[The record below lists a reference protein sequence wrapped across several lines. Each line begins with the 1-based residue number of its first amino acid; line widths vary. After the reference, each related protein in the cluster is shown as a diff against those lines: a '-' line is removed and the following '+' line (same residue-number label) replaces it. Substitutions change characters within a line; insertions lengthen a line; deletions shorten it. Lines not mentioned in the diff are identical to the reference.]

1 MSVFSPRRVF
11 LGWHQSALEL
21 VSDRLLQLN
30 RENPSRFRRALV
42 VVPTEESGRRL
53 RERLAEKAEGKAL
66 LVPRVCLSGTL
77 TAAPDE
83 AGALETL
90 SAWLAVL
97 SETSPEQSWPHL
109 FPAPPRVLSEA
120 GENGNIAWCLSTAR
134 QFLVLRHQ
142 LEQAGLTPAHVRKH
156 LAASTEEVV
165 SIPGEEEERWREM
178 EALFAAVDARLRAG
192 GVRPAEE
199 ARQKALLHADWP
211 GRSSLIILACLPRI
225 SAQTRR
231 FLAHL
236 PHGKGNIECWIHA
249 PQAHADH
256 FDDWGQPGSFWEHCP
271 IPVEDSSLHVL
282 PDARALAARAVQ
294 LMDGVPS
301 DEAVLGVC
309 DTEMLPAIHTA
320 FHMQGWPLY
329 LPEGRS
335 PLTADLA
342 RLPDELEAA
351 APRANGEAEVGTG
364 GGAAELSD
372 LLRNTALQ
380 LAFGLTDAQ
389 QHGFC
394 KLLDELEQKHLP
406 DQAGTLLNLLHRAR
420 EQESRHAFAARY
432 ADRVAGLLRLPASPD
447 TLRDA
452 LSELL
457 EALSALRTHTNY
469 DVSVDDACQR
479 LRELLSLLRGRLAPA
494 SRAAILALLRL
505 QFSAIRPPVA
515 PRSATA
521 LDAHGWMELL
531 FAPGRHVVLT
541 GLHEGCVPEAPAA
554 DSYLP
559 DSLRRQLGMDCTT
572 RRVERDSYLLCSLLA
587 SHPGE
592 VSLLVARQCDDGSI
606 ISPSRL
612 LTRCPD
618 DPPEA
623 LPQRVQLL
631 FNAVEPQSGAPPFER
646 GRWLIGAADAGT
658 RTLSSPPAP
667 HLPSDGMEP
676 ISLVTG
682 SLANPWSNPET
693 TFSPSVLKDFLACP
707 LRFWLKH
714 LLRLDPG
721 NTFVED
727 KSALQASDYGSAL
740 HDVLRDVAADF
751 PRLSPNDTPERLT
764 SRAMELLNA
773 RLRQLFGD
781 SLPITLRPQRELMQ
795 QKLRRFC
802 RKHLRQLQE
811 GWEVLS
817 LEEEQ
822 RWTWRNILLKFR
834 PDRIDRHRDGSLR
847 VIDYKTHKHTP
858 TEKHLTKL
866 SGEAA
871 ALCAAYLPTL
881 PLLTRGQKVYRVAD
895 VQLPLYAAW
904 AQERYG
910 SPSAMLYCNL
920 PCSGDDI
927 SFNTFDISPE
937 EENILLTNAEEAARL
952 IRSGLCLYSAESLGC
967 KAFGDFGQLAPD
979 DDLRAMVGL
988 PPLAPVPPAPS
999 GTPVTSVPPV
1009 SPVSPVS
1016 SPASPAS

>member
-21 VSDRLLQLN
+21 VSDRLLRLN
-30 RENPSRFRRALV
+30 RENPNRFRRALI

-53 RERLAEKAEGKAL
+53 RERLAEKAEGNAL

-83 AGALETL
+83 ADSLETL

-97 SETSPEQSWPHL
+97 SETAPEQSWPHL
-109 FPAPPRVLSEA
+109 FPAPPRIFSNA
-120 GENGNIAWCLSTAR
+120 GEGGTIAWCLSTAR
-134 QFLVLRHQ
+134 QFLILRHQ
-142 LEQAGLTPAHVRKH
+142 LEQAGLTPSHVRKH
-156 LAASTEEVV
+156 LASSMAGEVA
-165 SIPGEEEERWREM
+165 IPGEEDERWREM

-192 GVRPAEE
+192 GVCPAEE
-199 ARQKALLHADWP
+199 ARQKTLLHADWP
-211 GRSSLIILACLPRI
+211 GRSSLIILACLPQI
-225 SAQTRR
+225 SVQTRR

-236 PHGKGNIECWIHA
+236 PREKGDVESWIHA
-249 PQAHADH
+249 PQTHADH

-294 LMDGVPS
+294 LMDGIPS

-309 DTEMLPAIHTA
+309 DAEMLPAIHTA
-320 FHMQGWPLY
+320 FHMQSWPLY

-351 APRANGEAEVGTG
+351 APRTNGKTEVGTG
-364 GGAAELSD
+364 GGAAELSL

-380 LAFGLTDAQ
+380 LLCGLTDTR
-389 QHGFC
+389 QHDFC
-394 KLLDELEQKHLP
+394 ELLDTIEQTHLP
-406 DQAGTLLNLLHRAR
+406 DQADTLLNLLHRAR
-420 EQESRHAFAARY
+420 EQESRWVFAARY
-432 ADRVAGLLRLPASPD
+432 ADRVAGLLRLLASPN

-452 LSELL
+452 LSRLL

-469 DVSVDDACQR
+469 DESIDEACQR
-479 LRELLSLLRGRLAPA
+479 LRELLSLLRGGLAPT
-494 SRAAILALLRL
+494 SRSAVLALLRL

-515 PRSATA
+515 PRSTTA

-559 DSLRRQLGMDCTT
+559 DSLRRQLGMDCNT

-592 VSLLVARQCDDGSI
+592 VSLLVARQRDDGSV

-618 DPPEA
+618 QPPEA
-623 LPQRVQLL
+623 LPERVQRL
-631 FNAVEPQSGAPPFER
+631 FSAMEPHSGSLPFER
-646 GRWLIGAADAGT
+646 GRWLIGAVDAGT
-658 RTLSSPPAP
+658 RTLSSQPAP
-667 HLPSDGMEP
+667 HLPSDGIEP
-676 ISLVTG
+676 ISLITG
-682 SLANPWSNPET
+682 SLANPWSRPET
-693 TFSPSVLKDFLACP
+693 AFSPSVLKDFLTCP
-707 LRFWLKH
+707 LRFWLRR

-727 KSALQASDYGSAL
+727 KSALQASDYGSIL
-740 HDVLRDVAADF
+740 HDILRDLAGDF
-751 PRLSPNDTPERLT
+751 PRLSPDDSLERLT
-764 SRAMELLNA
+764 SRAKELLDA
-773 RLRQLFGD
+773 RLRQLFGTR
-781 SLPITLRPQRELMQ
+781 LPITLRPQQELMQ
-795 QKLRRFC
+795 EKLRRFC
-802 RKHLRQLQE
+802 RKHLQHLQE

-822 RWTWRNILLKFR
+822 RWTWRNILFNFR

-847 VIDYKTHKHTP
+847 VIDYKTHKHPP
-858 TEKHLTKL
+858 TDTHLKRL
-866 SGEAA
+866 SEDAA
-871 ALCAAYLPTL
+871 ARCAAYLPSL
-881 PLLTRGQKVYRVAD
+881 PLLTREKGVYRVAD

-904 AQERYG
+904 VQERYG
-910 SPSAMLYCNL
+910 SPPAMLYCNL
-920 PCSGDDI
+920 PRTSGDVT
-927 SFNTFDISPE
+927 FNSFDISPE
-937 EENILLTNAEEAARL
+937 EKNLLLSNAEEAARL
-952 IRSGLCLYSAESLGC
+952 IRNGLCLYSAESLGC
-967 KAFGDFGQLAPD
+967 SAFGDFGQLAPD
-979 DDLRAMVGL
+979 GDLRAMVGL
-988 PPLAPVPPAPS
+988 PPLAPVPP
-999 GTPVTSVPPV
+999 V
-1009 SPVSPVS
+1009 SPPAP
-1016 SPASPAS
+1016 PAS